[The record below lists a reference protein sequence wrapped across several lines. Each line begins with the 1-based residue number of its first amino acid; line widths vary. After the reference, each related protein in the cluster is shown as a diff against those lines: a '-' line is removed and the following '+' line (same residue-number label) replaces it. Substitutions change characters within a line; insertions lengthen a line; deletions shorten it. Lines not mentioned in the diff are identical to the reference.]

1 MCSNRGLFI
10 GLMCVAFSMAG
21 CKSSFVASKTEEGR
35 VRSSEEVYD
44 RLINNASIVDG
55 FRGKIRASLSQPSS
69 KKEVTLSVR
78 YAKDQGLLFSA
89 PLGMAKA
96 LITPEK
102 LAYYNKL
109 NRTYFEG
116 SFKDLDSLLPIT
128 FSFDQLQRLFNAEI
142 VFAEEIT
149 AIKETKRVKRAMN
162 QMRYTAIVSS
172 ADLGNAVYEV
182 VVQLNPTRVL
192 YQELVSDQ
200 LKTPVIIVYTYEDEG
215 SIPSQIELS
224 GAGKTLLL
232 HLSDFE
238 SQKAMSLPFQ
248 IPSGYRRALIQ

>member
-1 MCSNRGLFI
+1 
-10 GLMCVAFSMAG
+10 MCVALFMVG
-21 CKSSFVASKTEEGR
+21 CKSSFIASKTEEGR
-35 VRSSEEVYD
+35 ARSSEEVYD
-44 RLINNASIVDG
+44 RIINNTLIVDG
-55 FRGKIRASLSQPSS
+55 FRGKIRASLIQPSS

-142 VFAEEIT
+142 VFAKDIT
-149 AIKETKRVKRAMN
+149 GIKETKRVKRAMN
-162 QMRYTAIVSS
+162 KMQYTARVNS
-172 ADLGNAVYEV
+172 ADFGNAVYEI

-192 YQELVSDQ
+192 YQELISNQ
-200 LKTPVIIVYTYEDEG
+200 LKTPVVIVYTYENKG
-215 SIPSQIELS
+215 SIPTQIELS

-232 HLSDFE
+232 YLSDFE

-248 IPSGYRRALIQ
+248 IPSGYRRALIK

>member
-10 GLMCVAFSMAG
+10 GLMCVALFMVG
-21 CKSSFVASKTEEGR
+21 CKSSFIASKTEEGR
-35 VRSSEEVYD
+35 ARSSEEVYD
-44 RLINNASIVDG
+44 RIINNTLIVDG
-55 FRGKIRASLSQPSS
+55 FRGKIRASLIQPSS

-142 VFAEEIT
+142 VFAKDIT
-149 AIKETKRVKRAMN
+149 GIKETKRVKRAMN
-162 QMRYTAIVSS
+162 KMQYTARVNS
-172 ADLGNAVYEV
+172 ADFGNAVYEI

-192 YQELVSDQ
+192 YQELISNQ
-200 LKTPVIIVYTYEDEG
+200 LKTPVVIVYTYENKG
-215 SIPSQIELS
+215 SIPTQIELS

-232 HLSDFE
+232 YLSDFE

-248 IPSGYRRALIQ
+248 IPSGYRRALIK

>member
-10 GLMCVAFSMAG
+10 GLMCVALFMVG
-21 CKSSFVASKTEEGR
+21 CKSSFIASKTEEGR
-35 VRSSEEVYD
+35 ARSSEEVYD
-44 RLINNASIVDG
+44 RIINNTLIVDG
-55 FRGKIRASLSQPSS
+55 FRGKIRASLIQPSS

-142 VFAEEIT
+142 VFAKDIT
-149 AIKETKRVKRAMN
+149 GIKETKRVKGAMN
-162 QMRYTAIVSS
+162 KMQYTARVNS
-172 ADLGNAVYEV
+172 ADFGNAVYEI

-192 YQELVSDQ
+192 YQELISNQ
-200 LKTPVIIVYTYEDEG
+200 LKTPVVIVYTYENKG
-215 SIPSQIELS
+215 SIPTQIELS

-232 HLSDFE
+232 YLSDFE

-248 IPSGYRRALIQ
+248 IPSGYRRALIK